1 MKIHEASFQLSSL
14 FFFWICLQENTIPF
28 FNGKYENFIHLKL
41 NYNRETKHEN
51 YKLRSSIRRCSI
63 RLGKDIFQTCET
75 PEFLATFASSWAT
88 LLPSLFRR
96 LKEHQENKAS
106 TSLMFLIICP
116 SSPPWIPPLIAWIMD
131 KASDSKIAWETSIS
145 LARSTPSCMVRA
157 SEILAEYDADRTL
170 LEAVSTTPML
180 SRMATPMH
188 DFLLSSKAA
197 ASVLILKKPVGGA
210 FHLGKGMEW
219 DNIG

>member
-1 MKIHEASFQLSSL
+1 MGNMRIL
-14 FFFWICLQENTIPF
+14 
-28 FNGKYENFIHLKL
+28 IHLKL

-88 LLPSLFRR
+88 LLPSLFRC
-96 LKEHQENKAS
+96 LKEHQENKAT

-131 KASDSKIAWETSIS
+131 KALDSKIAWETSIF
-145 LARSTPSCMVRA
+145 AVRSTPSCMARA
-157 SEILAEYDADRTL
+157 SEISTEYDVGRTCLKL
-170 LEAVSTTPML
+170 LELHPCYL
-180 SRMATPMH
+180 EW
-188 DFLLSSKAA
+188 LLRCMIFSYPQK
-197 ASVLILKKPVGGA
+197 LL
-210 FHLGKGMEW
+210 HQC
-219 DNIG
+219 